1 MVLSWDLLPTPG
13 MCVQSVRVLS
23 FEMLHLSTGVEGL
36 KRDGTVP
43 RGLKQRQTR
52 LASREPG
59 EDLEWQRTSRM
70 TLTEFVFSPWKMKC
84 KLLLSRLM
92 KTESSDELWTGFA
105 ASFCSRNHDKAIR
118 RTHRRRRHSISL
130 RWRLISHHR
139 DWPFTLCP
147 FLWVRP
153 KRDAIIKCVDDYV
166 LIALGIELE

>member
-1 MVLSWDLLPTPG
+1 MVPSWDLLSMPR
-13 MCVQSVRVLS
+13 MCVQRVRVLC

-43 RGLKQRQTR
+43 RGLKQSQTR

-59 EDLEWQRTSRM
+59 DDPEWQRTSRM

-84 KLLLSRLM
+84 KLSLSRLM
-92 KTESSDELWTGFA
+92 KMESSDELWTGSA
-105 ASFCSRNHDKAIR
+105 ASFCSQNHDEAIR
-118 RTHRRRRHSISL
+118 RTPRRRRHSISPL

-139 DWPFTLCP
+139 DWPFALGP

-153 KRDAIIKCVDDYV
+153 QRGMRLLNVWMTTF
-166 LIALGIELE
+166 